1 MTSGPPSSHGQSLK
15 TGGKR
20 MPRQYTREPLA
31 SEEGNRLIN
40 ARETLRVRQ
49 VILIQLDTVLRVSEL
64 AKLAKQGTLWQER

>member
-1 MTSGPPSSHGQSLK
+1 
-15 TGGKR
+15 
-20 MPRQYTREPLA
+20 MPRQHTPEPLA

-64 AKLAKQGTLWQER
+64 AKLAKQDTLRQER